1 MLGKKSTKPIYQTHN
16 GECGLACLVMVAR
29 SLGSTITLD
38 ELRQI
43 SPVSSRGTTLKNV
56 IEAAAYADVT
66 ARPIRCEPAA
76 LKNIE
81 MPAILHWKF
90 NHFVVLNNVKRG
102 SYEVIDP
109 AGGRGWVEI
118 QELSRCFTGIAIE
131 IKRAAKFTPRKPNSD
146 ISFLHLIKMLFAD
159 RMLASSCL
167 TSSILVLSA
176 EVGSIV
182 VYQVF
187 IDKIIRSGSS
197 DALYLIALLFV
208 AMLIIAV
215 AARYIRASSARML
228 VSNFDLQLSTYVA
241 HRLLHLPL
249 SFHLSR
255 THSEIMRYVRS
266 ARPIR
271 QAASVGFVE
280 VILDAMSILLL
291 SLVIYFYS
299 PIIWFSMLGIIL
311 LYALFRIF
319 RLRYVRDVLV
329 SYSVNDMHESSVLQ
343 ENTRSVETI
352 KLYAAEQIRHVIW
365 RQSYH
370 KVSSTESVLEN
381 CRQEDAILGDIATA
395 VSRVASLALS
405 ALLVINNQIT
415 IGMFVSIGF
424 LQFLFFYRIRS
435 FIDRLI
441 DIQKMRENFKDL
453 ATILLEADEKYLFKP
468 RYNKEIVA
476 LSGKFSV
483 SNLSFRYSP
492 NDPYVFKN
500 LSFEIA
506 PGEIVAIVGRSGAG
520 KSTLVRLLTGLLTP
534 TSGTI
539 RLDDIELEDIG
550 LANARRNI
558 GTVLQD
564 DHLFSGTIEQNISM
578 FDPNPDEGWIKE
590 CAKNAHA
597 DGFIKKMTMGYSSMI
612 NRSDAGLSG
621 GERQRLLLARA
632 LYKQPKILILD
643 EASSHLDVDTEIKI
657 NEVLKSIKITRI
669 MIAHRQETISLAS
682 KIVRL

>member
-1 MLGKKSTKPIYQTHN
+1 
-16 GECGLACLVMVAR
+16 MVAR

-381 CRQEDAILGDIATA
+381 CRQEDAILG
-395 VSRVASLALS
+395 
-405 ALLVINNQIT
+405 
-415 IGMFVSIGF
+415 
-424 LQFLFFYRIRS
+424 
-435 FIDRLI
+435 
-441 DIQKMRENFKDL
+441 
-453 ATILLEADEKYLFKP
+453 
-468 RYNKEIVA
+468 
-476 LSGKFSV
+476 
-483 SNLSFRYSP
+483 
-492 NDPYVFKN
+492 
-500 LSFEIA
+500 
-506 PGEIVAIVGRSGAG
+506 
-520 KSTLVRLLTGLLTP
+520 
-534 TSGTI
+534 
-539 RLDDIELEDIG
+539 
-550 LANARRNI
+550 
-558 GTVLQD
+558 
-564 DHLFSGTIEQNISM
+564 
-578 FDPNPDEGWIKE
+578 
-590 CAKNAHA
+590 
-597 DGFIKKMTMGYSSMI
+597 
-612 NRSDAGLSG
+612 
-621 GERQRLLLARA
+621 
-632 LYKQPKILILD
+632 
-643 EASSHLDVDTEIKI
+643 
-657 NEVLKSIKITRI
+657 
-669 MIAHRQETISLAS
+669 
-682 KIVRL
+682 